1 MGNIIQGWGK
11 KVRDKKRGGICFC
24 DRTEMAYNYG
34 DLVKEYEWRGNSLVW
49 NGLMVGH
56 DMEGLLNIKKKVSC
70 HQTLGLNNKKFPQ
83 CRIKRL

>member
-34 DLVKEYEWRGNSLVW
+34 DLVKEYEWRGKDRKSTRLNSS
-49 NGLMVGH
+49 H
-56 DMEGLLNIKKKVSC
+56 
-70 HQTLGLNNKKFPQ
+70 
-83 CRIKRL
+83 